1 MAMYDNTNT
10 VEKSFDLSYIS
21 EHLIQA
27 QWAEFIEL
35 KKVITELAIKK
46 NAPISIL
53 DIGIGNARIPKH
65 LCGIKEIWD
74 VVGEYD
80 GTDNAMACVVIS
92 NKNIAELHIQNK
104 VTAHFFEA
112 TNLNKWQKK
121 HDLVITTWFTAGN
134 FYPDNFSFENYKN
147 SVQRLDLSKNEKFDT
162 IFSAAYNLL
171 NPGGELVLGACYID
185 NDSTRQ
191 KQEESYNKMG
201 MTVITDAQDTF
212 TATKEGFWSQRFTK
226 EKLYNYLHFAAPEKI
241 IITPLDTYNY
251 AMQVRI
257 KK

>member
-65 LCGIKEIWD
+65 LCGVKEIWD
-74 VVGEYD
+74 VVVEYD
-80 GTDNAMACVVIS
+80 GTDNAMACVDIS

-112 TNLNKWQKK
+112 TNLDKWQKK
-121 HDLVITTWFTAGN
+121 YDLVITTWFTAGN

-147 SVQRLDLSKNEKFDT
+147 SVQRLDLSKNEKFET

-171 NPGGELVLGACYID
+171 NPGGELVLGACYLD

-201 MTVITDAQDTF
+201 MTVITDAQDSF

-226 EKLYNYLHFAAPEKI
+226 EKLYSYLHFAAPEKI

>member
-65 LCGIKEIWD
+65 LCGVKEIWD
-74 VVGEYD
+74 MVGEYD
-80 GTDNAMACVVIS
+80 GTDNAMACVDIS
-92 NKNIAELHIQNK
+92 NKNIAELHIQDK

-121 HDLVITTWFTAGN
+121 YDLVITTWFTAGN

-201 MTVITDAQDTF
+201 MTVITDAEDTF

>member
-1 MAMYDNTNT
+1 MAMYDNANT
-10 VEKSFDLSYIS
+10 VEKSFDLNYIS

-35 KKVITELAIKK
+35 KKVITELAAKK
-46 NAPISIL
+46 NTPISIL

-65 LCGIKEIWD
+65 LCGVKEIWD
-74 VVGEYD
+74 MVALYD
-80 GTDNAMACVVIS
+80 GTDNAAACVEIS
-92 NKNIAELHIQNK
+92 NKNIEALNIQNK
-104 VTAHFFEA
+104 VTAFLFEA
-112 TNLNKWQKK
+112 TNLSNWQKK
-121 HDLVITTWFTAGN
+121 YDLVITTWFTAGN
-134 FYPDNFSFENYKN
+134 FYPDNFSFENYKT
-147 SVQRLDLSKNEKFDT
+147 SGQKLDLTKNEKFDT
-162 IFSAAYNLL
+162 IFSSAYNLL
-171 NPGGELVLGACYID
+171 NPGGELVIGACYID

-201 MTVITDAQDTF
+201 MTVITDVADSF

-226 EKLYNYLHFAAPEKI
+226 EKLFSYLHFATPQKI

>member
-65 LCGIKEIWD
+65 LCGVKEIWEM
-74 VVGEYD
+74 VGEYD
-80 GTDNAMACVVIS
+80 GTDNAMACVDIS

-121 HDLVITTWFTAGN
+121 YDLVITTWFTAGN

-147 SVQRLDLSKNEKFDT
+147 SVQRLDLSKNEKFET

-171 NPGGELVLGACYID
+171 NPGGELVLGACYLD
-185 NDSTRQ
+185 NESTRQ

-201 MTVITDAQDTF
+201 MTVITDAEDTF

-251 AMQVRI
+251 AMQVRV